1 MAEILVKIVRMGFS
15 ALAASVGENVAF
27 RFDTL
32 NIVQLPALWATNFDY
47 LFCHIDSF
55 PQFVILTNISD
66 FKLHHYQRMDPVDG
80 GRRRRAKGG
89 GGEQKV
95 AQEVWKKLAE
105 GECGW
110 LMAATTSFS
119 ISRLLWFAR

>member
-66 FKLHHYQRMDPVDG
+66 FKLHHYPESPLLELAPIRLIYCDELLVPDG
-80 GRRRRAKGG
+80 P
-89 GGEQKV
+89 
-95 AQEVWKKLAE
+95 
-105 GECGW
+105 
-110 LMAATTSFS
+110 
-119 ISRLLWFAR
+119 